1 MNKTTENLIQV
12 LKEYI
17 PPETVQVVY
26 RLVYNKE
33 SGIPL
38 RVTTEPTVDTH
49 IEISQE
55 EASLQ
60 PQLDPRVRIEN
71 GKLVRHVKKIAQS
84 EEPNRLGVTLNVA
97 GNIATD
103 DYSMLI
109 INSTGKNKWS
119 LV

>member
-12 LKEYI
+12 LKEYT
-17 PPETVQVVY
+17 PPESIKTIY
-26 RLVYNKE
+26 RLVYDEE
-33 SGIPL
+33 SGKPI
-38 RVTTEPTVDTH
+38 RVTTEPTSDTH

-55 EASLQ
+55 EASSQ
-60 PQLDPRVRIEN
+60 PQLDPRVKVEN
-71 GKLVRHVKKIAQS
+71 GKLVRHIKKIIQT
-84 EEPNRLGVTLNVA
+84 EETNRLGVTRDVA

-119 LV
+119 LI